1 MSKLF
6 TNSFVTINTLITLLP
21 LKLCKDHNSDF
32 ENIIKYGWVNIR

>member
-6 TNSFVTINTLITLLP
+6 TTSFVTINTMITLLP
-21 LKLCKDHNSDF
+21 LKLCKNNNDF